1 MRNNIAAK
9 VNIHAIWRI
18 HIKIGSVHAIIAW
31 IHTLVNS
38 ASALLTNGAAA
49 RRNGAMRHRPTNRLS
64 QAEEIPLQE
73 LRQPAA
79 PLAVIEKKHPTK
91 Y

>member
-1 MRNNIAAK
+1 M
-9 VNIHAIWRI
+9 
-18 HIKIGSVHAIIAW
+18 
-31 IHTLVNS
+31 LVNS

-64 QAEEIPLQE
+64 QAGEIPVQE

-79 PLAVIEKKHPTK
+79 PLGIMQEKKGISYEK
-91 Y
+91 